1 MALDLVIENGT
12 VIDGSGGPRYRA
24 DVGVKAGRIVEI
36 GRIRSAA
43 TERID
48 AEGHIVS
55 PGFID
60 GHTIWMLKSPGI
72 SSALAPAGTAL
83 RAS

>member
-36 GRIRSAA
+36 GRIP
-43 TERID
+43 
-48 AEGHIVS
+48 VS
-55 PGFID
+55 YTHLTLP
-60 GHTIWMLKSPGI
+60 TI
-72 SSALAPAGTAL
+72 
-83 RAS
+83 